1 MRGFFKILVFFVFAT
16 CLVVMPVFGRGQSAP
31 KSSAASGGEAQ
42 RALALAESG
51 HCKEALPLLKKT
63 IRQATDKDF
72 KKRLALDGLPCAMTH
87 GVPYEAL
94 DFLAVLGR
102 DFPRDP
108 EVLYAATHAYS
119 DLSMRASEDF
129 AHEAPFSFQVH
140 ELNAE
145 ALEIQGKWDEAA
157 G

>member
-72 KKRLALDGLPCAMTH
+72 KKRLALDGLPIGRLESAMPDPPPARTRDAWLW
-87 GVPYEAL
+87 PRRRY
-94 DFLAVLGR
+94 FAVWRFILLR
-102 DFPRDP
+102 S
-108 EVLYAATHAYS
+108 LHQI
-119 DLSMRASEDF
+119 
-129 AHEAPFSFQVH
+129 QVT
-140 ELNAE
+140 
-145 ALEIQGKWDEAA
+145 
-157 G
+157 